1 MKALR
6 TVLRLF
12 LAEKRLML
20 ALAFTLAALTGLAG
34 IALLSLSGWF
44 ITATALAGLSSATAL
59 AFDVFAPSAGIR
71 FLALFRTA
79 GRYGERVISH
89 DATLSVLAGMR
100 ELLFRS
106 LARSRAA
113 RALERNPARLLFR
126 LTLDVDA
133 LDGLYLRLIVPVGV
147 ALISAL
153 TALLALSIIDGAT
166 GIATGLFLIVGG
178 FGVALMA
185 AKRAEKQARLR
196 AAALEALRSRV
207 IDLVSGA
214 TDLLMAGRLG
224 ERRADVLAADARLS
238 EADDRL
244 NRVETVAGFA
254 LAALAPMAGGILLV
268 ALAILVSRGVIG
280 APGAAFALLLVLAAA
295 EPFTAL
301 KRGAVEA
308 GRILAAA
315 KRIAPKVEA
324 DDDVTPPARPQGHM
338 AIRLDDVTARHPG
351 AARPSL
357 RGVSLS
363 IERGET
369 VALIG
374 PSGAGKSTL
383 LALVAHEIGLDSGRL
398 ESLDASLL
406 TQRAEL
412 FADTLAGNLR
422 LAKPDATEDELWAAL
437 AMAGLAETAKAL
449 PDGLATW
456 LGEGGAGLSGGER
469 RRLSLARLLL
479 HDAAIL
485 LLDEPT
491 EALDHK
497 TATDLMGR
505 LEAIKGQKTLLMATH
520 TAREAILAE
529 RVIILANGQVTGD
542 YRRGEPAFEAAIA
555 ALRDA

>member
-34 IALLSLSGWF
+34 VALLSLSGWF

-89 DATLSVLAGMR
+89 DATLAVLAGMR

-106 LARSRAA
+106 FARSRAA

-153 TALLALSIIDGAT
+153 TALLALSFIDGAT
-166 GIATGLFLIVGG
+166 GIATGLFLIIGG

-185 AKRAEKQARLR
+185 AMRAEKQARLR

-224 ERRADVLAADARLS
+224 ERRADVLAADSRLA

-244 NRVETVAGFA
+244 NRVETFAGFA

-268 ALAILVSRGVIG
+268 ALAILVSRGTIG

-301 KRGAVEA
+301 KRVAVEA

-315 KRIAPKVEA
+315 KRIAPQVEA
-324 DDDVTPPARPQGHM
+324 EDDVVPPAPPPSDL
-338 AIRLDDVTARHPG
+338 AIRLENVTARHPG
-351 AARPSL
+351 AARASL
-357 RGVSLS
+357 TAASLS
-363 IERGET
+363 IKQGET

-383 LALVAHEIGLDSGRL
+383 LALIAHEIALDAGRL

-422 LAKPDATEDELWAAL
+422 LAKPDATEDELWHVL
-437 AMAGLAETAKAL
+437 TMAGLAETARAL

-479 HDAAIL
+479 HDAPIL

-491 EALDHK
+491 EALDQK
-497 TATDLMGR
+497 TASDIMER
-505 LEAIKGQKTLLMATH
+505 LEAIKGQKTLLIATH
-520 TAREAILAE
+520 AAREALIAE
-529 RVIILANGQVTGD
+529 RVFILVNGQFAGD
-542 YRRGEPAFEAAIA
+542 YRRGDEGFDAAIA
-555 ALRDA
+555 TLRDA

>member
-6 TVLRLF
+6 TVLRLY

-34 IALLSLSGWF
+34 VALLSLSGWF

-106 LARSRAA
+106 FARSRAA

-153 TALLALSIIDGAT
+153 TALLALSFIDGAT
-166 GIATGLFLIVGG
+166 GIATGLFLMVGG

-185 AKRAEKQARLR
+185 AMRAEKHARIR
-196 AAALEALRSRV
+196 AAALEAMRSRV

-224 ERRADVLAADARLS
+224 ERRADVLAADARLA

-268 ALAILVSRGVIG
+268 ALAILVARGTIG

-301 KRGAVEA
+301 KRGAIEA

-315 KRIAPKVEA
+315 KRIAPQVEA
-324 DDDVTPPARPQGHM
+324 EDDVKPPAPPPGDL
-338 AIRLDDVTARHPG
+338 AIRLENVTARHQG

-357 RGVSLS
+357 TGASLS
-363 IERGET
+363 IKQGET

-383 LALVAHEIGLDSGRL
+383 LALIAHEIALDSGQL
-398 ESLDASLL
+398 QCLDASLL

-437 AMAGLAETAKAL
+437 AMAGLAETARAL

-479 HDAAIL
+479 RDAPIL

-491 EALDHK
+491 EALGQK
-497 TATDLMGR
+497 TSTDIMAR

-520 TAREAILAE
+520 TAREAIIAE
-529 RVIILANGQVTGD
+529 RVFILANGQFTGD
-542 YRRGEPAFEAAIA
+542 YRRGEQGFDAAIA